1 MQLANDISDYY
12 KKHFSKVS
20 GDKQFHFATRLG
32 AWNSDSFCLEALE
45 ARGDIA
51 RGGDLAAIKQ
61 DLKELIDNPPNAK
74 INAASTREQYF
85 ATYPELRGRM
95 LALFRVRHLL
105 AHYSVD
111 ARATLLEVCP
121 FDELATLSDTLVK
134 DDEALKVLSTYAI
147 NYIYLLHF
155 VLFPDRPEPAG
166 IAEKIYSLG
175 DSYDLSSP
183 EQIQLLIYLYTHC
196 IIGEANF
203 YARPVERDRDIY
215 TAMLE
220 KLNRIIEQNFDMINL
235 DNKLEFLVCTRIMSF
250 ETPLFGRIYKECEG
264 SISRDGTFVVDTL
277 NLFRQ
282 SNKTSLSDSEH
293 RNVLLIMSATRYPH
307 AL

>member
-12 KKHFSKVS
+12 KKHFGDISS
-20 GDKQFHFATRLG
+20 DKQFHFATRLG
-32 AWNSDSFCLEALE
+32 AWNSDSFCLHALE
-45 ARGDIA
+45 ERADIA
-51 RGGDLAAIKQ
+51 RGGDLEAIKK
-61 DLKELIDNPPNAK
+61 DLKDLIDNPPKAK
-74 INAASTREQYF
+74 INAASTRERYF

-105 AHYSVD
+105 AHYSID
-111 ARATLLEVCP
+111 ARAVLLEVCP
-121 FDELATLSDTLVK
+121 FDELAALSKALVE
-134 DDEALKVLSTYAI
+134 DDEALKILSTYAI

-155 VLFPDRPEPAG
+155 VLFPEQPEPAG
-166 IAEKIYSLG
+166 IAEKIYGLG

-203 YARPVERDRDIY
+203 YARPVERDRDVYI
-215 TAMLE
+215 AMLE
-220 KLNRIIEQNFDMINL
+220 KLNQIIGQNFDKINL
-235 DNKLEFLVCTRIMSF
+235 DNKLEFLVCARIMGF
-250 ETPLFGRIYKECEG
+250 KTPLFDRIYNECEG
-264 SISRDGTFVVDTL
+264 SISREGTFVVDRL
-277 NLFRQ
+277 NSFSQ